1 LKSKGLALKKDCCK
15 ENNGKLAN
23 GLTSLDSQIKL
34 ALKTLKDDERSSI
47 VRAALE

>member
-1 LKSKGLALKKDCCK
+1 LALKKDCCK

-34 ALKTLKDDERSSI
+34 ALKTLKDDKERSSI